1 MLYMR
6 GESWMKS
13 DFWLRVIVSAG
24 AVALL
29 FSFPA
34 AIAVKN
40 RVTGAVAASTET
52 HTGHT
57 LIIDPGHGGEDGGAV
72 SVTGTRESAINLAIA
87 ERSAA
92 LAAFMGEEPVMTRE
106 SEELDYPP
114 EAATTRARKVF
125 DQKRRAELINAAPD
139 AVLISIHQNKYMS
152 ASPKGAQAFY
162 RDGGEE
168 LAEKLRSGSFDLF
181 ILTNPSNPAGKL
193 TELETV
199 RMLAKTCEEAGTVM
213 VVDEC
218 FMELTM
224 EPESYSMTKAFLEY
238 SNVLVLR
245 AFTKTFA
252 IPGIRLGYLLCKDET
267 AARQIALQLP
277 EWNVSLPAQAAGI
290 AAMEQEGYLEAS
302 RLFIKTQRAFLE
314 KGLQKLGGKVFQSD
328 ANFLLFQWKDEE
340 LYEKLL
346 KQGYLIRDCR
356 DYEGLG
362 KGYYRIAVKN
372 RMENE
377 MLLHTMEAM
386 VGGQKR

>member
-1 MLYMR
+1 
-6 GESWMKS
+6 MKS

-114 EAATTRARKVF
+114 EAASTRARKVF

-139 AVLISIHQNKYMS
+139 AVLISIHQNKYTS

-168 LAEKLRSGSFDLF
+168 LAEKLQELFFRYINTDKKRSASPVSENVYLMRAVKCPAVLVECGFL
-181 ILTNPSNPAGKL
+181 SNP
-193 TELETV
+193 
-199 RMLAKTCEEAGTVM
+199 EEAAK
-213 VVDEC
+213 
-218 FMELTM
+218 L
-224 EPESYSMTKAFLEY
+224 ESAEH
-238 SNVLVLR
+238 
-245 AFTKTFA
+245 
-252 IPGIRLGYLLCKDET
+252 
-267 AARQIALQLP
+267 
-277 EWNVSLPAQAAGI
+277 
-290 AAMEQEGYLEAS
+290 
-302 RLFIKTQRAFLE
+302 
-314 KGLQKLGGKVFQSD
+314 QKLLSLMIIGAYF
-328 ANFLLFQWKDEE
+328 
-340 LYEKLL
+340 
-346 KQGYLIRDCR
+346 
-356 DYEGLG
+356 
-362 KGYYRIAVKN
+362 AVYG
-372 RMENE
+372 R
-377 MLLHTMEAM
+377 
-386 VGGQKR
+386 